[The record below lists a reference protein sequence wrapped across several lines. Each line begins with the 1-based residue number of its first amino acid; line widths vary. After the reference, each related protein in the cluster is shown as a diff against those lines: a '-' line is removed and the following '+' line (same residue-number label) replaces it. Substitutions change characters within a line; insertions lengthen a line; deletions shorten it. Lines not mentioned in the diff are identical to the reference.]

1 MKIVYLSAGPGI
13 DLAEHR
19 NRGGAIHVRALV
31 CALADLGHEV
41 LLDTWRHNAAHV
53 VSWVEPLVTA
63 RYRPKADLPDRFEEG
78 SLQ

>member
-1 MKIVYLSAGPGI
+1 MKSLYLSAGPGI

-19 NRGGAIHVRALV
+19 SGAIHVRALV
-31 CALADLGHEV
+31 RALADLGHEV
-41 LLDTWRHNAAHV
+41 LLDTWRHNAARV

-63 RYRPKADLPDRFEEG
+63 RYRPSADLPYRFEEG